1 MYVDD
6 DFVVTENMFVLLIIV
21 SIVYLHVY
29 DWCELYWSQK
39 HLTLIYL
46 FLARLQDI
54 TINKAFEILSSFSA
68 SYQLDW

>member
-29 DWCELYWSQK
+29 DWCELY
-39 HLTLIYL
+39 
-46 FLARLQDI
+46 
-54 TINKAFEILSSFSA
+54 
-68 SYQLDW
+68 